1 MIAKVQI
8 GRKELRLD
16 DDDYRAILRRLAS
29 GKTSAK
35 VCSEAELARVL
46 DEFKATG
53 WKPTTGA
60 TMGRRKPADHPAAQK
75 ARAHWLSLGIL
86 GVVGDPSQS
95 ALDARSEALRHGKQ
109 SSSKC
114 ND

>member
-35 VCSEAELARVL
+35 DCSEAELARVL
-46 DEFKATG
+46 DEFKAKG

-60 TMGRRKPADHPAAQK
+60 TMGRRKPDDHPAEKKDSAP
-75 ARAHWLSLGIL
+75 WLSLGML
-86 GVVGDPSQS
+86 GDVRDPSES
-95 ALDARSEALRHGKQ
+95 ALEVQQERHT
-109 SSSKC
+109 
-114 ND
+114 